1 MIQQSDRKPLY
12 DSVIQKL
19 IDAGLTYECFCT
31 RREIREAASAPQT
44 DGGPS
49 EGRYPGTC
57 RHLSET
63 ARRQRKRQR
72 SPAVRLLAQVDTLT
86 VPDRL
91 RGRFTGP
98 VDDIVLRRNDGLAA
112 YNLAVVVDD
121 AAQNVDQ
128 VVRGD
133 DLLPSTP
140 AQVHLATLLG
150 LDVPGYAHVPL
161 ALNANGRRLA
171 KRDGAV
177 TLDDLHAL
185 GWRTADVFRLIAE
198 SAGLVGD
205 TPASLISVFD
215 PDALPRQAWTVDPGA
230 FGAVERA
237 LDPENR

>member
-1 MIQQSDRKPLY
+1 MIRQSDRKPLY
-12 DSVIQKL
+12 DSAIQRL
-19 IDAGLTYECFCT
+19 TDAGLTYECFCT
-31 RREIREAASAPQT
+31 RREIREAVSAPQA
-44 DGGPS
+44 DGGPG

-57 RHLSET
+57 RHLSAAE
-63 ARRQRKRQR
+63 RQQRKRQR
-72 SPAVRLLAQVDTLT
+72 PPALRLLAQVGTLT

-91 RGRFTGP
+91 CGRFTGP

-121 AAQNVDQ
+121 AAQGVDQ

-140 AQVHLATLLG
+140 AQLHLATLLG

-161 ALNANGRRLA
+161 ALNTAGLRLA

-185 GWRTADVFRLIAE
+185 GWPTADVFRLIAE

-205 TPASLISVFD
+205 TPASLISTFD
-215 PDALPRQAWTVDPGA
+215 PDALPREPWIVDPAA
-230 FGAVERA
+230 FGAVQRTS
-237 LDPENR
+237 DPESR